1 MVAVRSKQL
10 GAETEVSQSFQEQ
23 GALLTIS
30 GTALDVIGKV
40 GMAIGTTG
48 LLMYVFTMLEAML
61 GFGVVYSGAAIIAV
75 GIASAAIASKLR
87 TGSWLKGILG

>member
-10 GAETEVSQSFQEQ
+10 GAETEVSQSFQKQ

-61 GFGVVYSGAAIIAV
+61 GLGVVYSGAANIAV

>member
-1 MVAVRSKQL
+1 MVAVRSKQS
-10 GAETEVSQSFQEQ
+10 GTESEVTPSIQEQ
-23 GALLTIS
+23 GALITVS

-48 LLMYVFTMLEAML
+48 LLMYVFTMLEAMM

-75 GIASAAIASKLR
+75 GVASAAIASKLR